1 MSRTPAT
8 TAARRGDDRLMD
20 WSRVRALAAT
30 QEGVVTTA
38 QCVALG
44 FAGSTV
50 DRRVQSGDW
59 QRLHRG
65 VLLTHAGP
73 VPWRSRAQAAL
84 LWAGRDAV
92 LSHAAAGYLHGFV
105 ATAPAVLDVSIPP
118 DRRVMPAAGLRI
130 HPRRVR
136 PAGLGRPR
144 RTAREETVVDL
155 LGSARSTDGAI
166 GLLTDAVRAGADVV
180 RIAEILEA
188 RPTAR
193 RRGLARELVGA
204 VEHGVE
210 SPLELRYHRRVERRH
225 GLPAAALQVRA
236 VIDGHLTRADALYE
250 GHGVRI
256 ELDGAVGHTGAR
268 QADDL
273 WRDNAVLIE
282 RSEITL
288 RYRWRHVA
296 VFPCETAAQV
306 AAALAARGWPGTP
319 RPCGPRCTVARTSPA
334 RR

>member
-1 MSRTPAT
+1 M
-8 TAARRGDDRLMD
+8 
-20 WSRVRALAAT
+20 
-30 QEGVVTTA
+30 
-38 QCVALG
+38 
-44 FAGSTV
+44 
-50 DRRVQSGDW
+50 
-59 QRLHRG
+59 
-65 VLLTHAGP
+65 
-73 VPWRSRAQAAL
+73 
-84 LWAGRDAV
+84 
-92 LSHAAAGYLHGFV
+92 
-105 ATAPAVLDVSIPP
+105 
-118 DRRVMPAAGLRI
+118 
-130 HPRRVR
+130 
-136 PAGLGRPR
+136 
-144 RTAREETVVDL
+144 
-155 LGSARSTDGAI
+155 
-166 GLLTDAVRAGADVV
+166 
-180 RIAEILEA
+180 
-188 RPTAR
+188 
-193 RRGLARELVGA
+193 
-204 VEHGVE
+204 E